1 MIERGIY
8 KHFKGGLY
16 MVIGTAV
23 HSETEELMVVYLP
36 LYGSYQ
42 MTVRPLKMFTEE
54 VLHDGVMIPRFKIEK
69 SL

>member
-16 MVIGTAV
+16 MVFGTAV
-23 HSETEELMVVYLP
+23 HSETEELLVVYMP

-42 MTVRPLKMFTEE
+42 LMVRPLKMFTEE
-54 VLHDGVMIPRFKIEK
+54 VLHDGNVVPRFKLEK
-69 SL
+69 AI